1 MLIDTDTIARQL
13 REAAETGVP
22 IAPPRKLCPDA
33 GIDEAYAVQDA
44 NTRHWQEKGR
54 RLVGSK
60 IGLTSKAVQ
69 NQLGVTQPDFGMLFS
84 DMAVGEGQEIPFGSV
99 LQPRVEVEIAFVLD
113 RDLDVVD
120 ATAADVIR
128 ATGYLLPAIEVVG
141 SRVAGW
147 DIGIFDTIADNASS
161 GVYVLGGPARRLAG
175 LDLRGCRM
183 SLKRGDDVVSS
194 GAGAACLGHPI
205 NAVAWLASTLAR
217 FGRPLRAG
225 DTILS
230 GALGPLTS
238 VNPGDAF
245 SAEITGLGTV
255 EAAFGETAFGETAF
269 GPQE

>member
-1 MLIDTDTIARQL
+1 MLIETDKIARQL

-22 IAPPRKLCPDA
+22 IAPPRKLYPDA
-33 GIDEAYAVQDA
+33 GVEDAYAVQDA

-60 IGLTSKAVQ
+60 IGLTSRAVQ
-69 NQLGVTQPDFGMLFS
+69 DQLGVKQPDFGMLFS
-84 DMAVGEGQEIPFGSV
+84 DMAVGEGLEIPFRSV

-113 RDLDVVD
+113 RDLDLVG
-120 ATAADVIR
+120 ATAADVMR
-128 ATGYLLPAIEVVG
+128 ATAYVVPAIEVVG

-147 DIGIFDTIADNASS
+147 DIGLFDTIADNASS
-161 GVYVLGGPARRLAG
+161 GAYVLGGPARRLTG

-205 NAVAWLASTLAR
+205 NAVAWLASTLAG

-230 GALGPLTS
+230 GALGPLVA

-245 SAEITGLGTV
+245 SAEISGLGTV
-255 EAAFGETAFGETAF
+255 ATVF